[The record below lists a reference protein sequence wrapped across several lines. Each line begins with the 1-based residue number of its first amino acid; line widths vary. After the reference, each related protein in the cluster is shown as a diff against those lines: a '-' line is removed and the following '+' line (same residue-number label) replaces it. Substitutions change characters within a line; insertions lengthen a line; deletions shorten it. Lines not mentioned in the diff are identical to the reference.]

1 MNTVWKA
8 PRMVLVYIMAAVAA
22 LLFLAACGTREVVKE
37 VPVEVVVKEEVIK
50 EVQIPGET
58 IVVEKEVVKEVKV
71 PVEVVVEKEVVKEI
85 PVERLVEKEVIKE
98 VRVPGETVV
107 VEKEVIKEVQVP
119 GETVVV
125 EKEVIKEV
133 QVPGETVVVEKEVVK
148 EVQVPGETVVVTK
161 EVVKEVEVEVVVE
174 KEVVKEVPK
183 EIVVTKEVIKEVEK
197 IVEVA
202 RPAEEKVLRVR
213 MANMPASFTPHTG
226 GSGAVTITLGWTFSR
241 LVQPGPATGS
251 WAPDLA
257 AGWEVNED
265 ATEYTFYLQK
275 HAKWHDGTPVT
286 ANDVAFTIRSLLHP
300 QSAEWMVNTYISVK
314 GAKAYQEGNAMDVE
328 GIQVVDD
335 HTIKLTMERPNVTFL
350 DELVTIAALSPAP
363 ILPEHA
369 LKDIPDDQ
377 LFEHDFWSQGLMGSG
392 PFKFVSWV
400 PQQAMVLEA
409 FDDFYFGRPNVD
421 RLILEIIPSADATQ
435 IALQRGEVDTTVRG
449 GVSQAANREF
459 LQDPRFDVYGTQAG
473 LIRSYAWNQRIER
486 LRDPRIREA
495 FWIGVDWQKI
505 CDQFYGGLCNVKG
518 SPLFQSFV
526 YKPEW
531 DARFAYNPSKAMSL
545 MEAAGYSVSN
555 PIDITMITRPITNPD
570 SRAQYA
576 VQQDMLKDVGINF
589 VIKEQD
595 TAAGQSAWYDT
606 YEAEVIGW
614 AAGSMSEP
622 GVFLLSNL
630 GLTGGENAFGIHHQ
644 YPDFYAA
651 MEEGAAIVDRGERA
665 KFFQNFTETW
675 LWDVLPW
682 TSIWEAANVKIQN
695 NRFRM
700 PILGDVPK
708 VSKYSDMPIYPVHSG
723 RDDNWIYH
731 MEQWDIRQ

>member
-1 MNTVWKA
+1 
-8 PRMVLVYIMAAVAA
+8 
-22 LLFLAACGTREVVKE
+22 
-37 VPVEVVVKEEVIK
+37 
-50 EVQIPGET
+50 
-58 IVVEKEVVKEVKV
+58 
-71 PVEVVVEKEVVKEI
+71 
-85 PVERLVEKEVIKE
+85 
-98 VRVPGETVV
+98 
-107 VEKEVIKEVQVP
+107 
-119 GETVVV
+119 
-125 EKEVIKEV
+125 
-133 QVPGETVVVEKEVVK
+133 
-148 EVQVPGETVVVTK
+148 
-161 EVVKEVEVEVVVE
+161 VVE

-197 IVEVA
+197 IVEVE

-213 MANMPASFTPHTG
+213 MSSMTPTYNPHTNP
-226 GSGAVTITLGWTFSR
+226 SGASTIVLAWTFSR
-241 LVQPGPATGS
+241 LVQPGPTTGG
-251 WAPDLA
+251 WAPDLVA
-257 AGWEVNED
+257 AWDVSED
-265 ATEYTFYLQK
+265 ATEWTLFLQK
-275 HAKWHDGTPVT
+275 HAKWHDGVPVT
-286 ANDVAFTIRSLLHP
+286 ARDVAFTVHSLLHP
-300 QSAEWMVNTYISVK
+300 QSAEWMINTYISVK
-314 GAKAYQEGNAMDVE
+314 GAKAFQEGKASDVA
-328 GIQVVDD
+328 GIEIVDD
-335 HTIKLTMERPNVTFL
+335 HTIKLTMERPNVTFY
-350 DELVTIAALSPAP
+350 DELATIAALSPAP
-363 ILPEHA
+363 VLPEHL
-369 LKDIPDDQ
+369 LKDIPDDR
-377 LFEHDFWSQGLMGSG
+377 LFEHDFWAQTLIGSG
-392 PFKFVSWV
+392 PFKFVRWV
-400 PQQAMVLEA
+400 PQQFMEIEA
-409 FDDFYFGRPNVD
+409 FDDFYFGRPKID
-421 RLILEIIPSADATQ
+421 RIILEVVPSPDATQ
-435 IALQRGEVDTTVRG
+435 IAMQRGEIDVTVRG
-449 GVSQAANREF
+449 GVSLAAQKEF
-459 LQDPRFDVYGTQAG
+459 LADPRFDVYATQAG
-473 LIRSYAWNQRIER
+473 IVSGYAWNTRIER

>member
-1 MNTVWKA
+1 MMNRVGKA
-8 PRMVLVYIMAAVAA
+8 LFVSIMAAVTA
-22 LLFLAACGTREVVKE
+22 LLLLAACTREVVKE
-37 VPVEVVVKEEVIK
+37 VPVEVVVKEEVVK
-50 EVQIPGET
+50 EVEIPGET
-58 IVVEKEVVKEVKV
+58 IVVEKEV
-71 PVEVVVEKEVVKEI
+71 
-85 PVERLVEKEVIKE
+85 IKE
-98 VRVPGETVV
+98 V
-107 VEKEVIKEVQVP
+107 
-119 GETVVV
+119 
-125 EKEVIKEV
+125 
-133 QVPGETVVVEKEVVK
+133 
-148 EVQVPGETVVVTK
+148 
-161 EVVKEVEVEVVVE
+161 
-174 KEVVKEVPK
+174 
-183 EIVVTKEVIKEVEK
+183 EVEK

-202 RPAEEKVLRVR
+202 AQEEEKVLRVR
-213 MANMPASFTPHTG
+213 MANMPPGFNPHTG

-241 LVQPGPATGS
+241 LVQPGPATGT

-257 AGWEVNED
+257 AGWEISED

-286 ANDVAFTIRSLLHP
+286 ANDVAFTIKSLLNP

-328 GIQVVDD
+328 GIEIIDD

-421 RLILEIIPSADATQ
+421 KLILEIIPSADATQ

-449 GVSQAANREF
+449 GVSLAANKEF
-459 LQDPRFDVYGTQAG
+459 FQDPRFDVYGTQAG

-505 CDQFYGGLCNVKG
+505 CDSFYGGLCNIKG

-531 DARFAYNPSKAMSL
+531 DTRFAYNPDKARSL
-545 MEAAGYSVSN
+545 MEAAGYSVGM

-570 SRAQYA
+570 RRAELA

-589 VIKEQD
+589 IVQEQD

-644 YPDFYAA
+644 YPEFYTA

-682 TSIWEAANVKIQN
+682 TSIWEAANVKVQN

-708 VSKYSDMPIYPVHSG
+708 PSRYGDMPIYPVHSG

-731 MEQWDIRQ
+731 MEQWDIKQ

>member
-1 MNTVWKA
+1 MNTVWKS
-8 PRMVLVYIMAAVAA
+8 VLVCIAAAVAA

-37 VPVEVVVKEEVIK
+37 VPVEVVV
-50 EVQIPGET
+50 
-58 IVVEKEVVKEVKV
+58 EKEVVKEVM
-71 PVEVVVEKEVVKEI
+71 
-85 PVERLVEKEVIKE
+85 
-98 VRVPGETVV
+98 VPGETVV
-107 VEKEVIKEVQVP
+107 VEREVIKEVR
-119 GETVVV
+119 V
-125 EKEVIKEV
+125 E
-133 QVPGETVVVEKEVVK
+133 VPGETVVVEKEVVK
-148 EVQVPGETVVVTK
+148 EVMVPGETVVVEK
-161 EVVKEVEVEVVVE
+161 EVVKEVEVEVVVTQ
-174 KEVVKEVPK
+174 EVVKEVPR
-183 EIVVTKEVIKEVEK
+183 EVVVTQEVVKEVIKEVEVVKEVEVIKEVEK

-202 RPAEEKVLRVR
+202 RPEEEKVLRVR
-213 MANMPASFTPHTG
+213 MGNMPAAFPPHTG
-226 GSGAVTITLGWTFSR
+226 GSGAVTIVLGWTFSR
-241 LVQPGPATGS
+241 LVQPGPATGT

-286 ANDVAFTIRSLLHP
+286 ANDVAFTVKSLLHP

-328 GIQVVDD
+328 GIQIVDD
-335 HTIKLTMERPNVTFL
+335 YTIKLTMERPNVTFL
-350 DELVTIAALSPAP
+350 DELVVVAALSPAP

-409 FDDFYFGRPNVD
+409 NDDFYFGRPNID
-421 RLILEIIPSADATQ
+421 KLILEIIPSNDATQ

-449 GVSQAANREF
+449 GVSLAANKEF
-459 LQDPRFDVYGTQAG
+459 FQDPRFDVYGTQAG
-473 LIRSYAWNQRIER
+473 LISSYAWNQRIER

-495 FWIGVDWQKI
+495 FWIGVDWVKI
-505 CDQFYGGLCNVKG
+505 CDRFYGGLCNVKG

-531 DARFAYNPSKAMSL
+531 DTRFAYNPNKAISL
-545 MEAAGYSVSN
+545 MEAAGYSLSS
-555 PIDITMITRPITNPD
+555 PIDITMITRPITNAD
-570 SRAQYA
+570 YRAELA

-589 VIKEQD
+589 IVKEQD

-606 YEAEVIGW
+606 YDAEIISW
-614 AAGSMSEP
+614 AAGQGSEP

-630 GLTGGENAFGIHHQ
+630 GLTGGENAFGIHLQ
-644 YPDFYAA
+644 YPEFYTA

-665 KFFQNFTETW
+665 KFFQDFTETW

-682 TSIWEAANVKIQN
+682 TSIKEAARVKIQN

-708 VSKYSDMPIYPVHSG
+708 PSRYADMPIYPIHAG

-731 MEQWDIRQ
+731 MEQWDIKQ